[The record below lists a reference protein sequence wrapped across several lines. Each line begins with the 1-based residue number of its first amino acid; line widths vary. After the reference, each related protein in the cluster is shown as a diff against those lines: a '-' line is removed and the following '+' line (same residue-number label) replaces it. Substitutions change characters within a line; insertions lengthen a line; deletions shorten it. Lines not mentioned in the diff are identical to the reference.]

1 MIIFVHGG
9 AWKMGGKEA
18 CMAQDFVKEG
28 YSIACLNYR
37 LSGEAKFPAQIQDV
51 KAAVRWLRA
60 NADKYNLDSNK
71 FLAWGDSA
79 GGHLVS
85 LLGTS
90 AGVFEV
96 GPNLDSS
103 SKVQYVIDWYGPV
116 DPTKL
121 LPRKEEVFNE
131 YYDAAG
137 AVLGNKKLEE
147 YSTDKIQLMN
157 PIKYIDSG
165 DSVFLIIHG
174 DKDGTV
180 PVEQSRE
187 FYRALKKAGVNV
199 TYNEVKGGH
208 HGGIEFEKEAL
219 PLVKE
224 FFKNNLK

>member
-1 MIIFVHGG
+1 M
-9 AWKMGGKEA
+9 
-18 CMAQDFVKEG
+18 
-28 YSIACLNYR
+28 
-37 LSGEAKFPAQIQDV
+37 
-51 KAAVRWLRA
+51 
-60 NADKYNLDSNK
+60 
-71 FLAWGDSA
+71 
-79 GGHLVS
+79 
-85 LLGTS
+85 
-90 AGVFEV
+90 
-96 GPNLDSS
+96 
-103 SKVQYVIDWYGPV
+103 
-116 DPTKL
+116 
-121 LPRKEEVFNE
+121 
-131 YYDAAG
+131 
-137 AVLGNKKLEE
+137 GNKKLEE